1 VSLTSCTD
9 MLMSLSSALSSLST
23 PPCISHDKVGRRT
36 CKIVVSSLQLLQ
48 VLIID
53 QSLLPE
59 VLKEVEIR
67 ATGSQS
73 LAKDA
78 VVKAHMLH
86 TLLPGYPSV
95 VTCVLELVAQW
106 ALNRLG
112 RLLAPEMAQ
121 AVRGPFLLVVR
132 YIRATQEPERALVR
146 GLSDLCQPLL
156 EHAVVV
162 LQQRYAREATRQA
175 RADRCLG
182 GCGVRVVVE

>member
-1 VSLTSCTD
+1 MVTSLE
-9 MLMSLSSALSSLST
+9 
-23 PPCISHDKVGRRT
+23 
-36 CKIVVSSLQLLQ
+36 LLQ

-78 VVKAHMLH
+78 VVEAHMLH
-86 TLLPGYPSV
+86 TLLPGYPPV
-95 VTCVLELVAQW
+95 VTRIVELVAQRT
-106 ALNRLG
+106 LNRLR

-132 YIRATQEPERALVR
+132 YIGATQEPERALVG
-146 GLSDLCQPLL
+146 GLSDLRQPLF

-162 LQQRYAREATRQA
+162 LEQRHAREATRQA
-175 RADRCLG
+175 RADRRLG
-182 GCGVRVVVE
+182 GCGVRVVVERRWVC